1 MNWSDRLELSLAL
14 ALAAMP
20 FGVNLYLLIQRRR
33 FLEVKPWRL
42 WIATAGLV
50 LALIASFPTPVFYFA
65 LELPWGMKG
74 NWLVGAAPAALYTG
88 LAAGM
93 AAMVLLWFARGRV
106 RWLGLGT
113 TIVSV
118 VLLYVSTLGLSP
130 EN

>member
-1 MNWSDRLELSLAL
+1 MSWSDRLELTLAL

-20 FGVNLYLLIQRRR
+20 FGVNLYLLMQRRR
-33 FLEVKPWRL
+33 FLQMKPWRVRV
-42 WIATAGLV
+42 ATAGLV

-65 LELPWGMKG
+65 LELPWRMKG
-74 NWLVGAAPAALYTG
+74 DWLAADVPAALYTG

-93 AAMVLLWFARGRV
+93 LALVLLWFARGRV

-113 TIVSV
+113 TMVSV